1 MSSTTQ
7 SHAYDSSV
15 PDAIN
20 QAFDAVWQTLYAHV
34 TPENDQADELK
45 IALSQTLVSLASDG
59 ITDWQE
65 LRRKAL
71 ESMAL
76 SFR

>member
-1 MSSTTQ
+1 VSADSRQ
-7 SHAYDSSV
+7 S
-15 PDAIN
+15 
-20 QAFDAVWQTLYAHV
+20 
-34 TPENDQADELK
+34 EELK
-45 IALSQTLVSLASDG
+45 IQLSQTLVSLAADG

-76 SFR
+76 SVR